1 MLYAIYPR
9 KSQNYLIFSY
19 ENSINYFI
27 FDEERKIEPDEVKIV
42 YELLDKNK
50 YLHLERADFIF
61 TNGPVLVSD
70 KVKDILEDEI
80 ERGFVQFFN
89 IEIIN
94 CDKEFKLFAMYIIH
108 QENVTNLDESIY
120 ELEGDDFEFDIQ
132 ILKIKFDWD
141 LTIAKSKEVPFQ
153 IVINDDIKDR
163 FLNNNINNVNLYSKI
178 DSFND
183 KNSEFIKL

>member
-1 MLYAIYPR
+1 
-9 KSQNYLIFSY
+9 
-19 ENSINYFI
+19 
-27 FDEERKIEPDEVKIV
+27 
-42 YELLDKNK
+42 
-50 YLHLERADFIF
+50 
-61 TNGPVLVSD
+61 
-70 KVKDILEDEI
+70 
-80 ERGFVQFFN
+80 
-89 IEIIN
+89 
-94 CDKEFKLFAMYIIH
+94 MYIIH

>member
-50 YLHLERADFIF
+50 YSHQERADFIS

-70 KVKDILEDEI
+70 KVKDILEGEI

-94 CDKEFKLFAMYIIH
+94 CDKEFKLFAMHIIH

-120 ELEGDDFEFDIQ
+120 ELEDDDFEFDIQ

-141 LTIAKSKEVPFQ
+141 LTIVKSKEVPFQ